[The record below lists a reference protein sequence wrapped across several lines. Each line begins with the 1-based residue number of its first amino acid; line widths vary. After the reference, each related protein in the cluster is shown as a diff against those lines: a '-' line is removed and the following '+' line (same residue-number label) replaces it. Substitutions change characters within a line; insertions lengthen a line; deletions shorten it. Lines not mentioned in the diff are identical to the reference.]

1 MHWSVPGSHR
11 SLFVADDGKHLV
23 TQYDGLI
30 LIPTD
35 FTDDLV
41 LLTFRRERRKVRDIR
56 IRGFFPDH
64 RILEHTVS
72 HDHWG
77 IVHGID
83 AQGRLKVERADGKI
97 ISFDV
102 STGKTT

>member
-1 MHWSVPGSHR
+1 MHWSVPGWHR

-23 TQYDGLI
+23 TQYDGLN

-41 LLTFRRERRKVRDIR
+41 LLTFRREGRKIRDIR